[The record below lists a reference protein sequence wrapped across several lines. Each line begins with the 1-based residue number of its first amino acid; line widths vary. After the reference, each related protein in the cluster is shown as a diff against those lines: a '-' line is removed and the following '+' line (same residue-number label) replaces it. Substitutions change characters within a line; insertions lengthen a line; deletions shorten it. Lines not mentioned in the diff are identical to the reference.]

1 MNQSKKNSNRPL
13 EGVRVLEMG
22 TLLAGP
28 FCAHLLADFGAEV
41 IKIEPPGKG
50 DPMRNWG
57 SQYKGKSLWWHL
69 LSRNKKCITLN
80 LKEAK
85 GQEIF
90 CELVKKSDIGVENF
104 RPGTLERWNIG
115 YDRLKSINERFIL
128 VRVSGY
134 GQTGPYK
141 DRTGFGSVAEAFGG
155 LRYITGYPDRP
166 PTRVGISLGD
176 SLAGTFGAMGALMA
190 LYHRDNQNGGSGQVV
205 DIGIYEAV
213 FKMMETIVPDYK
225 YLDRVRERTGS
236 VLPGVAP
243 SNIYPTQDKKYV
255 VIAANADSVFSRLAE
270 CMGRPELAKDPDFA
284 THQARGAH
292 MEDLDKI
299 ISKWTPEW
307 DSKQLIELLSKA
319 GVPAGPICS
328 AADII
333 EDPHYWAREMLL
345 SFADP
350 KLGEMIIPGIVPK
363 LSETPGGVSWLGP
376 DLGEHNQEIYQDL
389 LDLSDEDRR
398 SLKAENIL

>member
-1 MNQSKKNSNRPL
+1 M
-13 EGVRVLEMG
+13 LEMG

-190 LYHRDNQNGGSGQVV
+190 LYHRDIQNGGSGQVV

-213 FKMMETIVPDYK
+213 FKMMETMVPDYK

-389 LDLSDEDRR
+389 VGFGDEHQR
-398 SLKAENIL
+398 SLKAEDIL

>member
-1 MNQSKKNSNRPL
+1 MNQSKEKNVKLPL
-13 EGVRVLEMG
+13 QGVRVLEVG

-28 FCAHLLADFGAEV
+28 FCGHLLADFGAEV

-50 DPMRNWG
+50 DPMRKWG
-57 SQYKGKSLWWHL
+57 QKYKGESLWWPL

-90 CELVKKSDIGVENF
+90 CELVRKSDVGIENF
-104 RPGTLERWNIG
+104 RPGTLERWNIS
-115 YDRLKSINERFIL
+115 YDRMKSINERFIL

-141 DRTGFGSVAEAFGG
+141 DRAGFGSVAEAFGG

-190 LYHRDNQNGGSGQVV
+190 LYHRDVQNGSGQVI

-213 FKMMETIVPDYK
+213 FKMMESIILDYK
-225 YLDRVRERTGS
+225 YLGLVRERTGS
-236 VLPGVAP
+236 ILPGVSP
-243 SNIYPTQDKKYV
+243 SNIYPTRDKQYV

-270 CMGRPELAKDPDFA
+270 CMCKPELAKDSHFD
-284 THQARGAH
+284 THEARGTH

-299 ISKWTPEW
+299 ISEWTQTQ
-307 DSKQLIELLSKA
+307 DSKKLIDLLSES

-328 AADII
+328 AAEII

-345 SFADP
+345 SFSDP
-350 KLGEMIIPGIVPK
+350 RLGKMIIPGIVPK
-363 LSETPGGVSWLGP
+363 LSDTPGQVNWLGP
-376 DLGEHNQEIYQDL
+376 ALGQHNQEIYRDL
-389 LDLSDEDRR
+389 LDFDDQHYK
-398 SLKAENIL
+398 SLEAEGIL